1 MSVQADSVQ
10 RVADSPDAS
19 TADPEGPGSERIV
32 GRDPLFEAALAYV
45 KSNPARLFETCWW
58 AAKGSDHLTARLLE
72 RNTLA
77 IGARRSDATSV
88 VGAANP
94 ARVVEEIRAVCYPA
108 RGGPGDLLKS
118 LRLHQWT
125 KNLLVFVPIVLAGQ
139 LTHVVSLEDTVIAFF
154 ALSIVASSTY
164 LVNDMWDLADDRRHW
179 SKRHRPI
186 ASGRLPI
193 STAAAT
199 VPFGILIG
207 FFLAAM
213 TSPAVVWLLLV
224 YLVITTAYTFGLK
237 RIVLIDGVVLAVL
250 FTLRLAIGVAA
261 ADVPPSAWLV
271 VFSMFLFASL
281 SYAKRHT
288 EIARVAERRGRQL
301 NGRGYRTSD
310 APIVLAM
317 GLSTGV
323 GAVLILVL
331 YIVHDAYAQTFYGN
345 TVWLWAF
352 PPLVFLFVARIW
364 LACLRGELDDD
375 PVAFALTD
383 RACLGLLVLGLIC
396 FGLAWL
402 GPAWR

>member
-1 MSVQADSVQ
+1 MSVQVDSAKRGMDAGVVDPDEPGTG
-10 RVADSPDAS
+10 RV
-19 TADPEGPGSERIV
+19 DP
-32 GRDPLFEAALAYV
+32 RDLLFEASLAYV
-45 KSNPARLFETCWW
+45 KPNPLRLFQTCWW
-58 AAKGSDHLTARLLE
+58 AAQGFHYLNNRLLE
-72 RNTLA
+72 RHRLTADTGRN
-77 IGARRSDATSV
+77 GATTVPDAAV
-88 VGAANP
+88 AHKLP
-94 ARVVEEIRAVCYPA
+94 AHGIA
-108 RGGPGDLLKS
+108 RGGPSDLLKS
-118 LRLHQWT
+118 LRLHQWA
-125 KNLLVFVPIVLAGQ
+125 KNLLVFVPIILAGR
-139 LTHVVSLEDTVIAFF
+139 LTDMVSLTDTVIAFL

-164 LVNDMWDLADDRRHW
+164 LINDMWDLADDRRHW
-179 SKRHRPI
+179 SKRHRPL

-193 STAAAT
+193 ATAAAT
-199 VPFGILIG
+199 VPFGIAIG
-207 FFLAAM
+207 FTLASM
-213 TSPAVVWLLLV
+213 TSAPVVWLLFV
-224 YLVITTAYTFGLK
+224 YLVITVAYTFGLK

-288 EIARVAERRGRQL
+288 EIARVAQRQGL
-301 NGRGYRTSD
+301 QVNGRGYRTSD
-310 APIVLAM
+310 APVVLAM

-331 YIVHDAYAQTFYGN
+331 YIVHDAFSQTFYGN
-345 TVWLWAF
+345 TTWLWGF

-383 RACLGLLVLGLIC
+383 RACLALLAFLVLC